1 VPLVF
6 ERPVPQTGNIASKN
20 KKEKPEMD
28 THRIVQVALGSA
40 AITLTI
46 MTIFNTAWAARTG
59 NRYVAPIT
67 SFGDTDDGYVR
78 GLEKLGIVKL
88 PENMRR
94 PSSSP

>member
-1 VPLVF
+1 M
-6 ERPVPQTGNIASKN
+6 TGNIASKN
-20 KKEKPEMD
+20 KKEKPEID

-40 AITLTI
+40 AIMLTI
-46 MTIFNTAWAARTG
+46 MTIFNTAWAARMG
-59 NRYVAPIT
+59 HRYVAPIT